1 MPLYGAKYWKNLK
14 MIINKDINPKRE
26 IYHLGA
32 LVLEIIANKPDAE
45 LDFFDIYQNLNEKI
59 KVSVNLY
66 QLTLDWL
73 FILGLINKKRKTIIK
88 CF

>member
-1 MPLYGAKYWKNLK
+1 
-14 MIINKDINPKRE
+14 MIINKDINPERE

-32 LVLEIIANKPDAE
+32 LVIEILKNNPNSKM
-45 LDFFDIYQNLNEKI
+45 DFFDIYQSLNERI

-66 QLTLDWL
+66 ILTLDWL
-73 FILGLINKKRKTIIK
+73 YILGLINKNREAIIK